1 MNDDFIPQTN
11 LEHFLPGMTRDF
23 KDYVD
28 VLPPEREI
36 RHPGE
41 DQNVRDLAIHISNLI
56 EKSV

>member
-1 MNDDFIPQTN
+1 MNDDLIPRT
-11 LEHFLPGMTRDF
+11 FLPGMTRDF

-56 EKSV
+56 EKAV